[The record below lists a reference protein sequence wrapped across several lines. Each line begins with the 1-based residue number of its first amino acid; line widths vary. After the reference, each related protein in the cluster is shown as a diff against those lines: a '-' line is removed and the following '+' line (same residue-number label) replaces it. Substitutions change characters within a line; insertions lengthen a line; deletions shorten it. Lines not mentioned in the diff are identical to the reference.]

1 MMKQNTKS
9 VSKTSFNDCDIANES
24 IITASINKPS
34 ILLNSHNYLG
44 MTALDIAKSL
54 MYSHYYEL
62 KDYYGDKIRLMHI
75 DTDGIILNI
84 DIKDLYKDMKKDIFH
99 DREIGYFKN
108 EDEGM
113 IDEFVCLKAKVY
125 CKKMYGDGYV
135 KKGVQMMT
143 YKFKIINLHY
153 LIMKYW

>member
-125 CKKMYGDGYV
+125 CKKCMVMD
-135 KKGVQMMT
+135 M
-143 YKFKIINLHY
+143 
-153 LIMKYW
+153 